1 MVNKETEMFH
11 KQAMAFLAQGETQ
24 KALEFFDKA
33 LKHDDKYFPAWNN
46 KGIALLELKDYQG
59 AAECFE
65 NVIKLNPADKLA
77 LYNRSYAL
85 IMLGEYQ
92 LAVELLDFFLGNISR
107 KSDFF
112 KFGLYLQAKGFY
124 ELKEYDKARSLLND
138 SLKKDKNFKEAQELL
153 NQVLNEINK

>member
-1 MVNKETEMFH
+1 MANKETEMFH
-11 KQAMAFLAQGETQ
+11 KQAMSFLAQGETK
-24 KALEFFDKA
+24 KAVEFFDKA
-33 LKHDDKYFPAWNN
+33 LKYDNNYFPAWNN
-46 KGIALLELKDYQG
+46 KGVALLELKDYKQ

-65 NVIKLNPADKLA
+65 NVIRLNPADKMA

-92 LAVELLDFFLGNISR
+92 QAVELLDFFLANVSR

-112 KFGLYLQAKGFY
+112 KYGLYLQAKGFY

-138 SLKKDKNFKEAQELL
+138 SLKKDKKFREAQELL
-153 NQVLNEINK
+153 NQVLKEMK